1 MKKLT
6 KELRKS
12 MWRELDRASEKHGE
26 SFNSPAEAYA
36 VIKEEVE
43 EAQEHMQEVSTDLE
57 EFWGSVKRN
66 SSTIG
71 DAVWIREYA
80 LSAAAELIQ
89 VAAMAQK
96 AMRGYEV
103 ENREN

>member
-36 VIKEEVE
+36 VIKEELE
-43 EAQEHMQEVSTDLE
+43 EAQENMESLSDSIDY
-57 EFWGSVKRN
+57 FWESVKDN
-66 SSTIG
+66 INTIE
-71 DAVWIREYA
+71 DAEWIRKYA

-89 VAAMAQK
+89 VAAMAKK
-96 AMRGYEV
+96 AMRGYGV
-103 ENREN
+103 NNS